1 MKLPVYKVASTVAA
15 ADRIRDLGKQI
26 FPREDHQIVERG
38 TKVELRSKVGNIE
51 VDVGRGG
58 VWGSD
63 NTRLWSVDPRS
74 GQKRGLYSKAQAKKL
89 GLELLEKHGVLPEIA
104 APFRLKAA
112 NATGTVTAYSPSDGA
127 PREVIQEDTTLL
139 VDMEVDVSDSGLKK
153 KTLPIVGGGGRLG
166 ILFFEA

>member
-1 MKLPVYKVASTVAA
+1 MKLPVYKTATTVAA

-74 GQKRGLYSKAQAKKL
+74 GQKRGLYSKAQA
-89 GLELLEKHGVLPEIA
+89 
-104 APFRLKAA
+104 F
-112 NATGTVTAYSPSDGA
+112 NATADDRSNVEEYIIGES
-127 PREVIQEDTTLL
+127 
-139 VDMEVDVSDSGLKK
+139 
-153 KTLPIVGGGGRLG
+153 LP
-166 ILFFEA
+166 